1 MLFRSDVC
9 EVTIARLIKT
19 LGIGEIRYRHIFTP
33 EQDAFILSKYLQRI
47 GPIEIARKFNQKF
60 STESNILDVGKYQ
73 SIRRRLE
80 KTILK
85 SNSESEISEYAL
97 KLIRDYK
104 DEYFQTVDI
113 NNADT
118 KELLTHYTA
127 PERIKGKDKL
137 ARKQGKV
144 DPTRQISGEPGNIK
158 KQIFNT
164 GTSPVSG
171 QVGDGAPTNPGGA
184 LQGLVENTKQFKK
197 LNGNTFIL
205 NS

>member
-1 MLFRSDVC
+1 MTGVQTCALPIYP
-9 EVTIARLIKT
+9 VTI
-19 LGIGEIRYRHIFTP
+19 
-33 EQDAFILSKYLQRI
+33 
-47 GPIEIARKFNQKF
+47 
-60 STESNILDVGKYQ
+60 
-73 SIRRRLE
+73 
-80 KTILK
+80 
-85 SNSESEISEYAL
+85 
-97 KLIRDYK
+97 
-104 DEYFQTVDI
+104 
-113 NNADT
+113 
-118 KELLTHYTA
+118 ELLTHYTS
-127 PERIKGKDKL
+127 PEPIKGKDPL
-137 ARKQGKV
+137 ARKGGKV